1 MLSSVRKPGAA
12 TSSVA
17 ALALLASVFFMW
29 GFATVLNDI
38 LVPHLKAA
46 FSLNY
51 TASLLVQFCFYL
63 GYLVI
68 SLPASRLV
76 SALGYKG
83 AVILGL
89 VGMAVSCL
97 LFIPAS
103 AFFSYGFFL
112 VALFLL
118 AAAITLLQVAAN
130 PYVVVIGDEASASS
144 RLTMVQAFNSLGTTL
159 APLFGGVLIFAR
171 SHEDNAAGDA
181 AASLTQRVQ
190 DAQMVQLPYGLIA
203 IVLLIMAVI
212 VWRFPLPAIDPGRHA
227 ALEHGD
233 AGRAASG
240 SVWRHRNL
248 FWGVPAIFLYMICE
262 IGIGSTLVNFISQKQ
277 IGNMSHA
284 EAAHYVAFFWGG
296 AMAGRFLGAALMRRV
311 SPHLLLGLVSLAG
324 ALLILVVI
332 ASSGPVAMW
341 ALILTGLCH
350 SIMFPTIFS
359 LGIAELGPQTE
370 QGAGWLI
377 MAIAG
382 GAAAIFQGVL
392 ADRIGLSLSY
402 LLPFACYLYLVFY
415 ARWGSVPGTRSPVLQ
430 EPRP

>member
-1 MLSSVRKPGAA
+1 MSFPSSSPGRAG
-12 TSSVA
+12 SSVA

-83 AVILGL
+83 SVILGL

-130 PYVVVIGDEASASS
+130 PYVVVIGDAGSASS
-144 RLTMVQAFNSLGTTL
+144 RLTLVQAFNALGTTL

-171 SHEDNAAGDA
+171 SHETGGPDRAVETIG
-181 AASLTQRVQ
+181 QRMQ
-190 DAQMVQLPYGLIA
+190 DAQMVQLPYALIA
-203 IVLLIMAVI
+203 AVLLLMAVI
-212 VWRFPLPAIDPGRHA
+212 VWRFPLPAISPGENR
-227 ALEHGD
+227 
-233 AGRAASG
+233 
-240 SVWRHRNL
+240 SVNRSDKRSIWRHRNL

-262 IGIGSTLVNFISQKQ
+262 IGIGSTLVSFISQKS
-277 IGNMSHA
+277 IGDMSHA

-296 AMAGRFLGAALMRRV
+296 AMAGRFLGAFLMRRI
-311 SPHLLLGLVSLAG
+311 SPHLLLALVSLSG
-324 ALLILVVI
+324 AMLVLVVI
-332 ASSGPVAMW
+332 ASTGHLAMW

-359 LGIAELGPQTE
+359 LGIAGLGPQTE

-392 ADRIGLSLSY
+392 ADWVGLSLSY
-402 LLPFACYLYLVFY
+402 LLPFACYLYLLFY
-415 ARWGSVPGTRSPVLQ
+415 AGWGSKPGLFSTAVQEQSP
-430 EPRP
+430 

>member
-1 MLSSVRKPGAA
+1 
-12 TSSVA
+12 
-17 ALALLASVFFMW
+17 
-29 GFATVLNDI
+29 
-38 LVPHLKAA
+38 
-46 FSLNY
+46 
-51 TASLLVQFCFYL
+51 
-63 GYLVI
+63 
-68 SLPASRLV
+68 
-76 SALGYKG
+76 
-83 AVILGL
+83 
-89 VGMAVSCL
+89 
-97 LFIPAS
+97 
-103 AFFSYGFFL
+103 
-112 VALFLL
+112 
-118 AAAITLLQVAAN
+118 
-130 PYVVVIGDEASASS
+130 
-144 RLTMVQAFNSLGTTL
+144 
-159 APLFGGVLIFAR
+159 
-171 SHEDNAAGDA
+171 
-181 AASLTQRVQ
+181 VQ

-227 ALEHGD
+227 ASEHGD
-233 AGRAASG
+233 AGRAAPG

-332 ASSGPVAMW
+332 ASSGSVAMW

-415 ARWGSVPGTRSPVLQ
+415 ARWGSVPGTRSPVQQ

>member
-1 MLSSVRKPGAA
+1 MSRPSSQRMRA
-12 TSSVA
+12 TGSVA

-46 FSLNY
+46 FSLDY

-63 GYLVI
+63 GYLII

-76 SALGYKG
+76 SMLGYKG

-118 AAAITLLQVAAN
+118 AAAITLLQVAVN
-130 PYVVVIGDEASASS
+130 PYVVVIGDERTASS

-171 SHEDNAAGDA
+171 SHETGHATAAIETIG
-181 AASLTQRVQ
+181 QRMQ
-190 DAQMVQLPYGLIA
+190 DAQTVQLPYGLIA
-203 IVLLIMAVI
+203 LVLLVMAGI
-212 VWRFPLPAIDPGRHA
+212 VWRFPLPAIEPGNGA
-227 ALEHGD
+227 SDALV
-233 AGRAASG
+233 GRP

-262 IGIGSTLVNFISQKQ
+262 IGIGSTLVSFISQKS

-284 EAAHYVAFFWGG
+284 ESARYVAFFWGG
-296 AMAGRFLGAALMRRV
+296 AMMGRFLGAVLMRRV
-311 SPHLLLGLVSLAG
+311 TPRFLLAAASLSG
-324 ALLILVVI
+324 AALILVVI
-332 ASSGPVAMW
+332 GSSGTLAMW

-359 LGIAELGPQTE
+359 LGIAGLGPQTE
-370 QGAGWLI
+370 KGAGWLI

-382 GAAAIFQGVL
+382 GAAAIFQGML

-402 LLPFACYLYLVFY
+402 LLPFACYLYLLFY
-415 ARWGSVPGTRSPVLQ
+415 AGWGSRPVLSSGSVQ
-430 EPRP
+430 EKT

>member
-1 MLSSVRKPGAA
+1 MPSQVSTSKGVA
-12 TSSVA
+12 SSVA
-17 ALALLASVFFMW
+17 ALALLSSVFFMW

-46 FSLNY
+46 FSLDY

-76 SALGYKG
+76 SALGYKN

-89 VGMAVSCL
+89 VGMAASCL

-159 APLFGGVLIFAR
+159 APLFGGILIFGR
-171 SHEDNAAGDA
+171 SHESSTGGQLAETAG
-181 AASLTQRVQ
+181 QHIQ

-203 IVLLIMAVI
+203 LVLLAMALV
-212 VWRFPLPAIDPGRHA
+212 VWRFPLPSI
-227 ALEHGD
+227 D
-233 AGRAASG
+233 AGSRKMAAAG
-240 SVWRHRNL
+240 TQHSVWRHRNL

-277 IGNMSHA
+277 IGDMSHA
-284 EAAHYVAFFWGG
+284 QAAHYVAFFWGG
-296 AMAGRFLGAALMRRV
+296 AMVGRFVGAALMRRV
-311 SPHLLLGLVSLAG
+311 SPHLMLGLASLAG
-324 ALLILVVI
+324 AMLILVVVS
-332 ASSGPVAMW
+332 SSGGLAMW
-341 ALILTGLCH
+341 ALLLTGLCH

-359 LGIAELGPQTE
+359 LGVAELGPQTE

-392 ADRIGLSLSY
+392 ADHIGLSLSY
-402 LLPFACYLYLVFY
+402 LLPFACYLYLLFY
-415 ARWGSVPGTRSPVLQ
+415 ASWGSVPRRHASVTRETIS
-430 EPRP
+430 